1 MKRDNEMVSLSH
13 QSQPCTSFRNL
24 FHHTVILAIVLIN
37 ILLAISAKAAP
48 MPDPLIPRE
57 VVFGDRD
64 KLNVRLSPD
73 GQTISYLAPV
83 DDKLGVWICSIADPG
98 KPRLLFK
105 ETEVP
110 IFNPQWSYTSRD
122 LIYQQPVGKDVHV
135 FVFNL
140 AAEQSRDLTPLT
152 GVSARVE
159 KLSPDHPEEILIGL
173 NQRDSKRFDLHRLD
187 LRTGELKLVMQN
199 DGYDRIF
206 CDNEF
211 RPRVA
216 RRQTENQGYDLFRLN
231 ARGAWVPLERFTSE
245 EARISQPA
253 ALDRAGST
261 LYLIDNR
268 TTDTAVLKAIDLKT
282 GKARIVA
289 TDKAADLRST
299 LVLHPRTGRLQ
310 AASAVYGRYRRH
322 FFDRSIKQDFRYL
335 NTIHSGDVAIA
346 GRSLDDQRWLVV
358 FLDGG
363 PLRYYIYDR
372 EAGNTRFLFTEQKSI
387 EPFALARRQ
396 AVVVPTRDGLKL
408 PGDLYLP
415 SWTRAANGRYLEHPL
430 PMLVYVHGGPT
441 IAFDWNIWE
450 LNRMLQLLANRGYA
464 VFRVEFRGVE
474 GFGKKIR
481 EAGAREWGRKM
492 NDDLLDAVDW
502 AVKQGLTE
510 RNRVGIWGWSYGGYA
525 TLAALAFTPDVF
537 ACGMALYSPTDL
549 QTMMES
555 RSGEIRVL
563 WRRLVGDET
572 TVAGRT
578 QLHSQSPLYFT
589 DRITKPLLISHGALD
604 TNVPRKFSDDFVAE
618 MKRHEKPVTYVLYPD
633 EGHDYQRK
641 ENWISL
647 FAVAE
652 RFFHEHLG
660 GRYEP
665 FGDDFRGSS
674 AQVLAGEPLIPDLT
688 AALKSKG
695 RSL

>member
-1 MKRDNEMVSLSH
+1 MVSLSH
-13 QSQPCTSFRNL
+13 QSRICTSFSYL
-24 FHHTVILAIVLIN
+24 FHHSGIAAIVLIN
-37 ILLAISAKAAP
+37 IVFAISAKAAP
-48 MPDPLIPRE
+48 TPDPLIPRH
-57 VVFGDRD
+57 VVFADRD

-73 GQTISYLAPV
+73 GQNISYLAAV
-83 DDKLGVWICSIADPG
+83 DDKLGVWICSVADPD

-105 ETEVP
+105 ETDAP
-110 IFNPQWSYTSRD
+110 ILNPQWSYTSRE
-122 LIYQQPVGKDVHV
+122 LIYQQTVGKDVHL

-140 AAEQSRDLTPLT
+140 ASGQSRDLTPLT

-173 NQRDSKRFDLHRLD
+173 NKRDPKRFDLHRLD
-187 LRTGELKLVMQN
+187 LRTGELKLVLQN
-199 DGYDRIF
+199 DGYDRF
-206 CDNEF
+206 LCDNEF

-216 RRQTENQGYDLFRLN
+216 RRQTENEGYELFRLN
-231 ARGAWVPLERFTSE
+231 SIGAWEPLERFSYE

-253 ALDRAGST
+253 ALDRDGST
-261 LYLIDNR
+261 LYLVDNR
-268 TTDTAVLKAIDLKT
+268 TTDTAILKAIDLTT
-282 GKARIVA
+282 GKARTIA
-289 TDKAADLRST
+289 ADKVADLRST
-299 LVLHPRTGRLQ
+299 LVLHPRTGELQ

-322 FFDRSIKQDFRYL
+322 FFDLSIKQDFRYL
-335 NTIHSGDVAIA
+335 NTIHSGDVALA
-346 GRSLDDQRWLVV
+346 GRSLDDRIWLVV

-372 EAGNTRFLFTEQKSI
+372 RAHNTRFLFTEQKEI

-408 PGDLYLP
+408 PADLYLP
-415 SWTRAANGRYLEHPL
+415 SWTRSTKGRYLERPL

-441 IAFDWNIWE
+441 VAFDWNIWE

-492 NDDLLDAVDW
+492 NDDLLDAVNW
-502 AVKQGLTE
+502 AVKQRLTE
-510 RNRVGIWGWSYGGYA
+510 KNRVGIWGWSYGGYA

-537 ACGMALYSPTDL
+537 ACGMAMYSPTDL

-555 RSGEIRVL
+555 RSGAFGHL

-572 TVAGRT
+572 TVGGRA

-604 TNVPRKFSDDFVAE
+604 TNVARKFSDDFVAE
-618 MKRHEKPVTYVLYPD
+618 MKKHEKPVTYVLYPD
-633 EGHDYQRK
+633 EGHDYERK

-665 FGDDFRGSS
+665 FGDDFRASS
-674 AQVLAGEPLIPDLT
+674 AQVLEGEPLIPDLT

-695 RSL
+695 SSL

>member
-1 MKRDNEMVSLSH
+1 MVSLSR
-13 QSQPCTSFRNL
+13 QSRMCASFSYL
-24 FHHTVILAIVLIN
+24 FHHSGIAAIVLIN
-37 ILLAISAKAAP
+37 IVFAISAKAAP
-48 MPDPLIPRE
+48 VPDPLIPRH
-57 VVFGDRD
+57 VVFADRD

-73 GQTISYLAPV
+73 GQSISYLAAV
-83 DDKLGVWICSIADPG
+83 DDKLGVWICSVADPD

-105 ETEVP
+105 ETDAP
-110 IFNPQWSYTSRD
+110 ILNPQWSYTSRE
-122 LIYQQPVGKDVHV
+122 LIYQQTVGKDVHL

-140 AAEQSRDLTPLT
+140 ASGQSRDLTPLT

-173 NQRDSKRFDLHRLD
+173 NKRDPMRFDLHRLD
-187 LRTGELKLVMQN
+187 LRTGELKLVLQN
-199 DGYDRIF
+199 DGYDRF
-206 CDNEF
+206 LCDNEF

-216 RRQTENQGYDLFRLN
+216 RRQTENEGYELFRLN
-231 ARGAWVPLERFTSE
+231 SSGAWEPLERFSYE

-253 ALDRAGST
+253 ALDRDGST
-261 LYLIDNR
+261 LYLVDNR
-268 TTDTAVLKAIDLKT
+268 TTDTAILKAIDLTT
-282 GKARIVA
+282 GKARTIA
-289 TDKAADLRST
+289 ADKVADLRST

-310 AASAVYGRYRRH
+310 AASAIYGRYRRH
-322 FFDRSIKQDFRYL
+322 FFDPSIKQDFRYL
-335 NTIHSGDVAIA
+335 NTIHSGDVALA
-346 GRSLDDQRWLVV
+346 GRSLDDRIWLVV

-372 EAGNTRFLFTEQKSI
+372 QAHNTRFLFTEQKEI

-415 SWTRAANGRYLEHPL
+415 SWSRPANGRYLERPL

-441 IAFDWNIWE
+441 VAFDWNIWE

-492 NDDLLDAVDW
+492 NDDLLDAVNW
-502 AVKQGLTE
+502 AVKQRLTE
-510 RNRVGIWGWSYGGYA
+510 RDRVGIWGWSYGGYA

-537 ACGMALYSPTDL
+537 ACGMAMYSPTDL

-555 RSGEIRVL
+555 RSGAFGHL

-572 TVAGRT
+572 TIAGRS

-618 MKRHEKPVTYVLYPD
+618 MKKHEKPVTYVLYPD

-665 FGDDFRGSS
+665 FGDDFRASS
-674 AQVLAGEPLIPDLT
+674 AQVLEGEPLIPDLT

-695 RSL
+695 SSL